1 MPKIVSLNFYPKTN
15 LVDIQL
21 SDLESV
27 TVDGELALE
36 KNLKKGEELDLPLL
50 IELTRL
56 SLIKRLRHQAFF
68 YLAIRPRSTAEM
80 KNYLNEKIKKLS
92 EILKPYSSKLKQSNI
107 ITEIINDLTTRKY
120 LNDEDF
126 ARNYIQQQ
134 MSVKAQG
141 KQALSYGLFKKG
153 IDKKII
159 LKLLND
165 RSLINEENTAT
176 SIDQIINKTA
186 RVIFSRNLEKVKAK
200 EMLFRRLLSR
210 GFSYDSV
217 RTKIDVWM
225 NSEYNKR
232 VN

>member
-27 TVDGELALE
+27 TVDGELVLE
-36 KNLKKGEELDLPLL
+36 KNLKKGDELDQPLL

-80 KNYLNEKIKKLS
+80 ENYLNEKIKKLS
-92 EILKPYSSKLKQSNI
+92 EILKPYSSILNQSDI
-107 ITEIINDLTTRKY
+107 KTEIINDLTTRKY
-120 LNDEDF
+120 LNDEEF

-134 MSVKAQG
+134 MSVKAKG

-165 RSLINEENTAT
+165 KNLINDQNTVAL
-176 SIDQIINKTA
+176 IEQIINKTA
-186 RVIFSRNLEKVKAK
+186 RVIYSRNLDKTKAK
-200 EMLFRRLLSR
+200 EILFRRLLSK
-210 GFSYDSV
+210 GFSYDSI
-217 RTKIDVWM
+217 RTKIDDWM